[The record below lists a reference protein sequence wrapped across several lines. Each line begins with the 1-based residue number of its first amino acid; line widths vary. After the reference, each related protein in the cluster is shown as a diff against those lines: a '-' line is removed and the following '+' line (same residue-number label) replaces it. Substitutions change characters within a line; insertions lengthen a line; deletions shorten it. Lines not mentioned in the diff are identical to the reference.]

1 VDIYWLWLAA
11 LKGVG
16 PVTLRYLVMRLGS
29 PKAVYTATQ
38 AELEATGGLR
48 TQVVE
53 TILESRSMDQAKRI
67 EELMLRQK
75 IKLLTF
81 VDPLYPPSVN
91 NFANQ
96 PAVLYYKGTLL
107 PPQASVGIVGSRRCT
122 AYGKQVAAEAA
133 VFLVQQGI
141 TVVSGLAKGIDSYA
155 HTACL
160 KAGGYTLAFIA
171 NGPDICYPAE
181 HRLLMDQIIEHGAV
195 LSPYPPGTRPRQ
207 EYFPLRNRLL
217 SAWVDQLLVVEAG
230 ARSGALITANYA
242 LEQHRRVLAVPNSI
256 YSPESYGTNRLLQTG
271 AELYLE
277 PKQLVKIVH
286 QSPQQPSRNTATS
299 ELPIQASGTRKTTE
313 PQTQISSPQE
323 QAILERLYSNSSENP
338 IAIRDLLDLVDG
350 NLKALLTLLCSLE
363 LEGKVIISGQTV
375 RCSQRSNQPNRC
387 SEAIWLKTRK

>member
-1 VDIYWLWLAA
+1 MNIYWLWLAA

-29 PKAVYTATQ
+29 PEAVYIATQ

-53 TILESRSMDQAKRI
+53 TILASRSMDQAKRI
-67 EELMLRQK
+67 EELMLRQE

-91 NFANQ
+91 SFANQ
-96 PAVLYYKGTLL
+96 PAVLYYKGTLR
-107 PPQASVGIVGSRRCT
+107 PPQVSVGIVGSRRCT

-133 VFLVQQGI
+133 VFLAQNGI

-181 HRLLMDQIIEHGAV
+181 HRLLMDEIIENGAII
-195 LSPYPPGTRPRQ
+195 SPYPPGTRTRQ
-207 EYFPLRNRLL
+207 AYFPLRNRLL

-242 LEQHRRVLAVPNSI
+242 LEQHRRVFAVPNSI
-256 YSPESYGTNRLLQTG
+256 YSPESYGTNRLLQKG
-271 AELYLE
+271 AEIYLE

-286 QSPQQPSRNTATS
+286 QLPQQLSQDTVTS
-299 ELPIQASGTRKTTE
+299 ELPIQASATRKETKQE
-313 PQTQISSPQE
+313 TQISSPQE
-323 QAILERLYSNSSENP
+323 QAILERLFSNNSENP
-338 IAIRDLLDLVDG
+338 VAIRDLLGLVNG
-350 NLKALLTLLCSLE
+350 NLKALLTLLCSME

-375 RCSQRSNQPNRC
+375 KHFQR
-387 SEAIWLKTRK
+387 